1 MEQYYYTDG
10 KERYGPFT
18 LDQMTGRNIGLE
30 TLVWKEGMPDWVA
43 AKNVSDLESLF
54 QAADTSMPPVSI
66 PFSQQ
71 YPAEAPPK
79 NWLIESIL
87 ITIFCCL
94 PLGIVGIINAT
105 KVETLWNS
113 GQRDAALKA
122 SQEAAK
128 WVKIGF
134 IIGIVVI
141 GLYLIMVFFGIMA
154 GIGSGLSQ

>member
-18 LDQMTGRNIGLE
+18 LDQLRGRNIGPE
-30 TLVWKEGMPDWVA
+30 TLVWKEGMPDWVV

-54 QAADTSMPPVSI
+54 LAADTSIPPVAI
-66 PFSQQ
+66 PYTPIYS
-71 YPAEAPPK
+71 ERPPK
-79 NWLIESIL
+79 NWLVESIL
-87 ITIFCCL
+87 VTILCCL

-113 GQRDAALKA
+113 GQKDAALKA

-128 WVKIGF
+128 WVKIGAIVALVCWVLYF
-134 IIGIVVI
+134 I
-141 GLYLIMVFFGIMA
+141 LIFFGIMA

>member
-18 LDQMTGRNIGLE
+18 LDQLRDRNIGME

-43 AKNVSDLESLF
+43 AKNVSDLQSLF
-54 QAADTSMPPVSI
+54 QAAESFQPPV
-66 PFSQQ
+66 PLPYTPQL
-71 YPAEAPPK
+71 PELPPK
-79 NWLIESIL
+79 NWLVESI
-87 ITIFCCL
+87 IVTILCCL

-113 GQRDAALKA
+113 GQREAALKA
-122 SQEAAK
+122 SQEAGK

-134 IIGIVVI
+134 ISALVLWGIYFLLIVFGIVA
-141 GLYLIMVFFGIMA
+141 GLGA
-154 GIGSGLSQ
+154 GWTQ

>member
-18 LDQMTGRNIGLE
+18 LDQMRGRNIGLE

-54 QAADTSMPPVSI
+54 QAADISMPPVSI
-66 PFSQQ
+66 PYSQP
-71 YPAEAPPK
+71 YPAELPPK
-79 NWLIESIL
+79 NWLVESIL
-87 ITIFCCL
+87 VTIFCCL
-94 PLGIVGIINAT
+94 PFGIAGIINAT
-105 KVETLWNS
+105 KVETLWNT

-128 WVKIGF
+128 WVKIGAIVALVCWVLYF
-134 IIGIVVI
+134 I
-141 GLYLIMVFFGIMA
+141 LIFFGIMA
-154 GIGSGLSQ
+154 GVGSGLSQ

>member
-10 KERYGPFT
+10 KERFGPFT
-18 LDQMTGRNIGLE
+18 MDQLRGRNIGLE

-43 AKNVSDLESLF
+43 AKNVSDLQSLF
-54 QAADTSMPPVSI
+54 QAADTFQPPVSI
-66 PFSQQ
+66 PYTQP
-71 YPAEAPPK
+71 YPTEAPPK

-87 ITIFCCL
+87 VTIFCCL

-105 KVETLWNS
+105 KVESLWNT
-113 GQRDAALKA
+113 GQRDAAIKA
-122 SQEAAK
+122 SQEAGK

-134 IIGIVVI
+134 IVGIVCI
-141 GLYLIMVFFGIMA
+141 GLYLLLVFFGIMA